1 MTVTETTPSQGP
13 RPPQGLVPS
22 PGLAP
27 SGSPTPAKLK
37 VPHVVR
43 GKVVWGEDVEYASR
57 DFGVPFVTP
66 RIHFNELIT
75 PRTEQG
81 PAFDVPLTDIID
93 YLVEVAAH
101 LDLAKNPYLQESLE
115 LTAQV
120 SQMPRRMIENTFH
133 RPGQFLT
140 RQSMGFRL
148 EKTFRDVRVLDG
160 WVEHT
165 DPTGRRT
172 RIRAFPPRLVH
183 MLAGNSPSGAMTSIA
198 DAALVKAINV
208 FKLPSADPFTTVAVL
223 RTMAD
228 IDPDHPVLRSMSA
241 VYWKGGD
248 AKVENVLYRA
258 QYFDKIIG
266 WGGGAAINNV
276 IKYTGPG
283 FHLVAFDPKVSMAI
297 IGREALA
304 SPDTMR
310 EVAELA
316 ALDATVFN
324 QDACLAA
331 RHIAVEADVD
341 DDAEMERLD
350 QFCALLRDRLN
361 VDREFASAVG
371 PATPSD
377 IREAVEGM
385 RFLEPDYRIWGEY
398 DGSGLVVR
406 SPEPVDF
413 HPTNKT
419 VNVVPVGSLV
429 EATHFANVATQTV
442 GVYPPE
448 RKAEIR
454 DLLATAGVQRVVR
467 LGSAMTGTMG
477 NPHDGMYPLHRFV
490 NWVAD
495 DDA

>member
-1 MTVTETTPSQGP
+1 MTVTG
-13 RPPQGLVPS
+13 VPAVS

-27 SGSPTPAKLK
+27 SAAATPKRLR
-37 VPHVVR
+37 VPHVIR
-43 GKVVWGEDVEYASR
+43 GKVVWGDDVEYASR

-66 RIHFNELIT
+66 RIQFNELIT

-81 PAFDVPLTDIID
+81 PAFDVPLTDVID
-93 YLVEVAAH
+93 YLVEVAKH
-101 LDLAKNPYLQESLE
+101 LELARNPYLQESLE

-120 SQMPRRMIENTFH
+120 SQLPRRLIENTFR

-140 RQSMGFRL
+140 REAMEFRL

-165 DPTGRRT
+165 DPQGRTT

-183 MLAGNSPSGAMTSIA
+183 MLAGNSPSGAMTALA
-198 DAALVKAINV
+198 DAALVKAVNV

-228 IDPDHPVLRSMSA
+228 VDPDHPVLRSMSA
-241 VYWKGGD
+241 VYWRGGD
-248 AKVENVLYRA
+248 AKVESILYRA

-266 WGGGAAINNV
+266 WGGGAAISNV
-276 IKYTGPG
+276 LKYTGPG
-283 FHLVAFDPKVSMAI
+283 FHLVAFDPKVSMAV
-297 IGREALA
+297 IGREALV
-304 SPDTMR
+304 SPETMR

-324 QDACLAA
+324 QDACLAP
-331 RHIAVEADVD
+331 RHLAVEADPD
-341 DDAEMERLD
+341 DEAEIAKVD
-350 QFCALLRDRLN
+350 QFCALLADRLN

-371 PATPSD
+371 PATPGE

-385 RFLEPDYRIWGEY
+385 RFLEPDYRIWGGY

-419 VNVVPVGSLV
+419 VNVIPVSSLV
-429 EATHFANVATQTV
+429 EATRLANVATQTV
-442 GVYPPE
+442 GVHPPE